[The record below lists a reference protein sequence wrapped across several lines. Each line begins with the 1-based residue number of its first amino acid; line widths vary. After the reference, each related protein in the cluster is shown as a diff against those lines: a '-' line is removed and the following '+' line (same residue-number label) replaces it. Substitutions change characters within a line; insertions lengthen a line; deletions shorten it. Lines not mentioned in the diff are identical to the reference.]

1 MISKCTKPGTK
12 VRVINNITYHDIP
25 VGTIVTIDSIRKE
38 VHENGK
44 YFAEMGESGNYRSAY
59 LEDLE
64 PIKTKS
70 NLELEVQSL
79 KCQQAELELQI
90 QFLNESGL
98 DEFNEREYNVFQL
111 LNKMESRN
119 TTLYEAVKAIIKLCD
134 ETK

>member
-1 MISKCTKPGTK
+1 MISKDTKPGTK
-12 VRVINNITYHDIP
+12 ARVINNTTYHDIP
-25 VGTIVTIDSIRKE
+25 VGTIVTIDSIGKE
-38 VHENGK
+38 VREDGK
-44 YFAEMGESGNYRSAY
+44 YFADMGESGKYRSAY

-70 NLELEVQSL
+70 NLVMEIQSL

-90 QFLNESGL
+90 QFLNESGS
-98 DEFNEREYNVFQL
+98 DELNEREYNVFQL
-111 LNKMESRN
+111 LNKMKSRN